1 MTNTITDITAITAVD
16 SELGALLVKLGS
28 AEGKTANAAK
38 AVAVKCI
45 ALGYTVEMLETPA
58 ANCPVPLSFRQSLA
72 EFLLQSAPKGQRE
85 FAFKTDA
92 YVRDAIGYTD
102 RQAGAVWDIARQDRA
117 DGQARVR
124 SALGRVRTWLK
135 KYAEKAVDENLQPT
149 GNEPAR
155 EGSTRHGALVAT
167 KQSVARFADTLE
179 KRLDEKKIEAL
190 NLPNN
195 LREDYEAALA
205 GVISAIGTF
214 EAVIAKCETHHAGLV
229 AQAPKAFGEA
239 KKAAL
244 NIAV

>member
-1 MTNTITDITAITAVD
+1 MNNQITDVTSIVTVD
-16 SELGALLVKLGS
+16 AELGALLVKLGS

-45 ALGYTVEMLETPA
+45 ALGYTVAMMETPA
-58 ANCPVPLSFRQSLA
+58 ANCPVPLSFRQGLA
-72 EFLLQSAPKGQRE
+72 DFLLQSAPKGQRD
-85 FAFKTDA
+85 FAFKSDSF
-92 YVRDAIGYTD
+92 VRDAIGYTD
-102 RQAGAVWDIARQDRA
+102 RQAGAEWDNARQARLE
-117 DGQARVR
+117 GQARVR
-124 SALGRVRTWLK
+124 SALGRVRAWLK
-135 KYAEKAVDENLQPT
+135 KYEEKTVDENLVPT
-149 GNEPAR
+149 GNESRA
-155 EGSTRHGALVAT
+155 EGSTRHGALTAT
-167 KQSVARFADTLE
+167 KQSVARFADNLE
-179 KRLDEKKIEAL
+179 KRLDEKKIDAL

-229 AQAPKAFGEA
+229 AQSPKAFGEA